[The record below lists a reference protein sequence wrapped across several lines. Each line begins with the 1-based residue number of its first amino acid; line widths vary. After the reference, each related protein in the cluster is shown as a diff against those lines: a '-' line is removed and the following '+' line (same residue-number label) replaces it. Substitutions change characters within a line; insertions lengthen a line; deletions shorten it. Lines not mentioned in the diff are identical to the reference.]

1 MRKSTKRFILVM
13 ISLFT
18 VILGLNVFA
27 TAETTQ
33 GTTEE
38 NSANTGN
45 VSITIVNAEGTTQSE
60 NVIETKNTA
69 QWQTPCIV
77 SPYDYQYQDQYRYIT
92 IKKIAE
98 NDTTYFVVDVQLTD
112 LAYFQA
118 ALSGDKAYGGLEPVS
133 GLAARNNAILAINSD
148 DYGTH
153 TYGTIIR
160 NGALIRANTTTRNML
175 IVDQNGDMS
184 VISDRKGENPK
195 ALSQKLLL
203 ENVWQTFE
211 FGPELVRDGQAVEF
225 NSAFDVISTRSTRRE
240 PRTAIG
246 QIGTLHYIIIVADG
260 RQDGYS
266 VGMTL
271 PELQQLFVKYGAQ
284 TAMNLDGGGS
294 TELWFQGQILNS
306 PAGGKERYVSDI
318 IFF

>member
-1 MRKSTKRFILVM
+1 MRKSIKGFVIVM
-13 ISLFT
+13 ISLFM
-18 VILGLNVFA
+18 VIFGLNVWA

-38 NSANTGN
+38 NSVNTGN
-45 VSITIVNAEGTTQSE
+45 VSITIINADGTSQPE
-60 NVIETKNTA
+60 EIVETTA
-69 QWQTPCIV
+69 TEQWQSPCI
-77 SPYDYQYQDQYRYIT
+77 SQPYDYEYQDPYRYIT
-92 IKKIAE
+92 INEINE
-98 NDTTYFVVDVQLTD
+98 TNMTYFVVDVQISD
-112 LAYFQA
+112 LGYFQT

-133 GLAARNNAILAINSD
+133 SIATRNNAILAINSD
-148 DYGTH
+148 DYGTQK
-153 TYGTIIR
+153 YGTIIR
-160 NGALIRANTTTRNML
+160 NGSLIRANTTTRNML
-175 IVDQNGDMS
+175 IVNQNGDMS

-195 ALSQKLLL
+195 TLSQKLLS

-225 NSAFDVISTRSTRRE
+225 SSAFDVISTRSTRRE

-246 QIGTLHYIIIVADG
+246 QIDTLHYIIIIADG

-271 PELQQLFVKYGAQ
+271 HELQQLFVQYGAK

-306 PAGGKERYVSDI
+306 PAGGKERYMSDI

>member
-1 MRKSTKRFILVM
+1 MSNSKKWIRMATL
-13 ISLFT
+13 LLAAL
-18 VILGLNVFA
+18 ILGGNSLA
-27 TAETTQ
+27 IAETTLDPS
-33 GTTEE
+33 GDDLP
-38 NSANTGN
+38 NNGN
-45 VSITIVNAEGTTQSE
+45 ISITIVNADGINQSSTIVGTEDTG
-60 NVIETKNTA
+60 IWK
-69 QWQTPCIV
+69 TPCITG
-77 SPYDYQYQDQYRYIT
+77 PYDYEYQDEFRYIAIQT
-92 IKKIAE
+92 IAE
-98 NDTTYFVVDVQLTD
+98 NDMTYFVVDVQISD
-112 LAYFQA
+112 PAYFRA
-118 ALSGDKAYGGLEPVS
+118 ALSGDKPYGGLEAVS
-133 GLAARNNAILAINSD
+133 AIAARNHAILAINSD

-153 TYGTIIR
+153 QYGTIIR
-160 NGALIRANTTTRNML
+160 NGELIRTSTTTRNML

-184 VISDRKGENPK
+184 VISDRKGEKPK
-195 ALSQKLLL
+195 ALGQKLVS

-211 FGPELVRDGQAVEF
+211 FGPELVRDGQAVAF

-246 QIGTLHYIIIVADG
+246 QIDTLHYIIIIADG

-294 TELWFQGQILNS
+294 TELWFQGEILNS
-306 PAGGKERYVSDI
+306 PAGGEERYVSDI